1 MQFAFAPRKEK
12 QSAAGFVRAT
22 GPSLVGEIA
31 VLCSARGLREVTVR
45 PRRATAR
52 DRNRSAA
59 TPAEARSVQSP
70 AKAGA
75 ALARQAL
82 SEIGEYLAGR
92 RREFAVPLDLE
103 GTPFQVT
110 VWKALLEIPYGETR
124 SYGAIARRIGRP
136 QAARAVG
143 SANRSNPIPLIV
155 PCHRVIA
162 GDGSLGGYAG
172 GLGMKTRLLRLEQG
186 NGSRAGKFSAVSR
199 SPSGWTAAARSEPS
213 GKDFP

>member
-12 QSAAGFVRAT
+12 QSAAGFVRVA
-22 GPSLVGEIA
+22 GHSPVGEIA
-31 VLCSARGLREVTVR
+31 VLCSDRGLREVTVR
-45 PRRATAR
+45 PQRATAR
-52 DRNRSAA
+52 VRSRLVPAA
-59 TPAEARSVQSP
+59 AKARSVQPP
-70 AKAGA
+70 ANGGA

-92 RREFAVPLDLE
+92 RRQFTIPLDLE
-103 GTPFQVT
+103 GTPFQVK

-186 NGSRAGKFSAVSR
+186 NGNRPGNSRQ
-199 SPSGWTAAARSEPS
+199 
-213 GKDFP
+213 